1 MKECDR
7 KGISQSEILMKNLF
21 CTQLCEKQKMTSRL
35 QRFILSSWGKRTIGQ
50 WFYKYGPQMS
60 SILILWELVRIADS
74 QLTPQNKRIRNHGQ
88 VGPAVLF
95 TNSAGDSDYAKV

>member
-1 MKECDR
+1 
-7 KGISQSEILMKNLF
+7 
-21 CTQLCEKQKMTSRL
+21 
-35 QRFILSSWGKRTIGQ
+35 
-50 WFYKYGPQMS
+50 MS
-60 SILILWELVRIADS
+60 SVLILWELVRIADS